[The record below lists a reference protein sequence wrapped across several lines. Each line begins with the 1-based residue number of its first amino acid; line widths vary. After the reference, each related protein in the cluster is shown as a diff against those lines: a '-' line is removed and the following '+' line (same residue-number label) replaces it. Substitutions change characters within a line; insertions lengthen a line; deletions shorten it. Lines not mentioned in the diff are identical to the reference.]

1 MKATKNARDKRL
13 AQFKKLNEQIEE
25 NNSQHLESLYRII
38 KDSDSSD
45 LSKNISEAMYNYLEK
60 NLSDI
65 LQAYRE
71 NYSSFD
77 EDKII
82 DFNNLLYSEDGKT
95 LEDRVNSWIESET
108 DPQKQFYHC
117 GLILTTESKH
127 IISNIGKYKIT
138 TPYVEI
144 IGDGECD
151 TCSNH
156 IDGNVYLED
165 EIELPPYHPSCTC
178 EAIYYELEDLETDES
193 EESLNI

>member
-1 MKATKNARDKRL
+1 MKATKKARDKRL
-13 AQFKKLNEQIEE
+13 AQFKKLNKQIEE
-25 NNSQHLESLYRII
+25 NNSQHLESLYKII

-45 LSKNISEAMYNYLEK
+45 LSKNISEAMYNYLEE

-95 LEDRVNSWIESET
+95 LEDRINSWIESET

-117 GLILTTESKH
+117 GLILTTESQH
-127 IISNIGKYKIT
+127 MISNIGKYKIT

-144 IGDGECD
+144 VGDGECD
-151 TCSNH
+151 TCSNY

-165 EIELPPYHPSCTC
+165 EIDLPPYHPGCAC
-178 EAIYYELEDLETDES
+178 EAIYYESEDLETDEK